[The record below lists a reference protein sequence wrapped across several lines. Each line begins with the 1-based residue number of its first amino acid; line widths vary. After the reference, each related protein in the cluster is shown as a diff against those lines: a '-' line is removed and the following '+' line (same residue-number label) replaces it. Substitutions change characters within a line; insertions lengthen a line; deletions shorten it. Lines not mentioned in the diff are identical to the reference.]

1 MSADSN
7 PLHRKYHSLTEDQQ
21 IAHIKRHAD
30 IAESCVEIF
39 EMTTGYRLQLIADSV
54 WGEAIFYT
62 ARIRCIKHG
71 FAVDRFLTVAG
82 QIAALERGLEATRSA
97 YEHWELEMELKKIL
111 DRHGVGEDRE
121 ASL

>member
-1 MSADSN
+1 MSSDSN
-7 PLHRKYHSLTEDQQ
+7 PLHRKYQSMTDDQK

-30 IAESCVEIF
+30 VAESCVETF

-62 ARIRCIKHG
+62 GRIRCIKHR

-82 QIAALERGLEATRSA
+82 QITSLERGLEATRIA
-97 YEHWELEMELKKIL
+97 YEHWELQMELKKIL
-111 DRHGVGEDRE
+111 GLHGVAEDRKV
-121 ASL
+121 SL